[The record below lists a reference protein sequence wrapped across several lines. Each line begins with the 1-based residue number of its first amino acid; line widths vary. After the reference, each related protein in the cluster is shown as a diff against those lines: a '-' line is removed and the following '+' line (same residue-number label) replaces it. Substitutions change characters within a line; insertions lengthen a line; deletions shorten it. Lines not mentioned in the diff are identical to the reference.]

1 MSKTLFMKE
10 VTTADL
16 SEMEK
21 VKRLNLVNSCTGYKS
36 ANLIAT
42 QSLEGINNVAIFSSV
57 THLGSNPAM
66 LGFIMRPTIVVR
78 DTYKN
83 IKETGYFT
91 VNHVTA
97 DIISDAHQTSA
108 NYNPED
114 SEFDKTKLNI
124 EFKDAISTPFVKD
137 CPVQLY
143 CKYINEYHIKENG
156 TVHIIASIEKIFYNE
171 NLEHQD
177 GWLQL
182 DKADVISLNGL
193 DGYCLPKLVNRYE
206 YARKNVATKSI
217 I

>member
-1 MSKTLFMKE
+1 MKE

-97 DIISDAHQTSA
+97 GIIGDAHHTSA
-108 NYNPED
+108 NYNPEE
-114 SEFDKTKLNI
+114 SEFDKTKLSI
-124 EFKDAISTPFVKD
+124 EFKDSITTPFVKD

-206 YARKNVATKSI
+206 YARKNVATKSMI
-217 I
+217 

>member
-42 QSLEGINNVAIFSSV
+42 QSLEGINNVAIFSSI

-97 DIISDAHQTSA
+97 DIIGDAHHTSA
-108 NYNPED
+108 NYNPEE

-124 EFKDAISTPFVKD
+124 EFKDSITTPFVKD

>member
-1 MSKTLFMKE
+1 MKE

-66 LGFIMRPTIVVR
+66 LGFIIRPTIVVR

-97 DIISDAHQTSA
+97 DIIGDAHHTSA
-108 NYNPED
+108 NYNPEE

-124 EFKDAISTPFVKD
+124 EFKESITTPFVKD

-193 DGYCLPKLVNRYE
+193 DGYCLPKLVNHYE

>member
-1 MSKTLFMKE
+1 MYKTFFMKE

-21 VKRLNLVNSCTGYKS
+21 VKRLNFVNSCTGYKS

-91 VNHVTA
+91 INHVTV
-97 DIISDAHQTSA
+97 DIIGDAHHTSA
-108 NYNPED
+108 NYNPEE

-124 EFKDAISTPFVKD
+124 EFKNSISTPFVKD

-182 DKADVISLNGL
+182 DKADVVSLNGL

>member
-1 MSKTLFMKE
+1 MKE

-21 VKRLNLVNSCTGYKS
+21 VKRLNFVNSCTGYKS

-91 VNHVTA
+91 INHVTV
-97 DIISDAHQTSA
+97 DIIGDAHHTSA
-108 NYNPED
+108 NYNPEE

-124 EFKDAISTPFVKD
+124 EFKNSISTPFVKD
-137 CPVQLY
+137 CPVQIY

-182 DKADVISLNGL
+182 DKADVVSLNGL

>member
-1 MSKTLFMKE
+1 MKE

-57 THLGSNPAM
+57 THLGSYPAM

-97 DIISDAHQTSA
+97 DIIGDAHHTSA
-108 NYNPED
+108 NYNPEE

-124 EFKDAISTPFVKD
+124 EFKNSISTPFVKD

>member
-1 MSKTLFMKE
+1 MKE

>member
-1 MSKTLFMKE
+1 M
-10 VTTADL
+10 
-16 SEMEK
+16 
-21 VKRLNLVNSCTGYKS
+21 
-36 ANLIAT
+36 
-42 QSLEGINNVAIFSSV
+42 
-57 THLGSNPAM
+57 
-66 LGFIMRPTIVVR
+66 
-78 DTYKN
+78 
-83 IKETGYFT
+83 
-91 VNHVTA
+91 TA
-97 DIISDAHQTSA
+97 DIIGDAHHTSA
-108 NYNPED
+108 NYNPEE

-124 EFKDAISTPFVKD
+124 EFKDSITTPFVKD

>member
-97 DIISDAHQTSA
+97 DIIGDAHHTSA
-108 NYNPED
+108 NYNPEE

-124 EFKDAISTPFVKD
+124 EFKDSITTPFVKD

>member
-1 MSKTLFMKE
+1 MKE

-91 VNHVTA
+91 INHVTA
-97 DIISDAHQTSA
+97 DIIGDAHHTSA
-108 NYNPED
+108 NYNPEE

-124 EFKDAISTPFVKD
+124 EFKDSITTPFVKD